1 VIPGLCDEN
10 GRIGVLAIDH
20 RDSLRA
26 VINPEAPD
34 TVGRSEIVA
43 LKKLILD
50 ELAALATG
58 VMLEP
63 EYSIPELVAGLPDG
77 IGFTAALESQGYSAD
92 PSSVPVE
99 LLEGWSVEQAKAA
112 GASAAKLLAYYSESS
127 PDHAAA
133 QRATITSVV
142 AECSRLAIPLL
153 LEPLGFPGEPHG
165 PGTIAAVTATMPLG
179 ATVMK
184 VAWPGEDHL
193 GLLVDALQDRP
204 WVMLSGGGPFEQ
216 YLDQVGQAVAQGCS
230 GFMAGRAVWREV
242 TQVTPDEQVDVLRS
256 IAAPRLTQLRG
267 VL

>member
-1 VIPGLCDEN
+1 MIPGLCDEN

-99 LLEGWSVEQAKAA
+99 LLEGWSVEQAK
-112 GASAAKLLAYYSESS
+112 GCG
-127 PDHAAA
+127 
-133 QRATITSVV
+133 SVG
-142 AECSRLAIPLL
+142 C
-153 LEPLGFPGEPHG
+153 
-165 PGTIAAVTATMPLG
+165 
-179 ATVMK
+179 
-184 VAWPGEDHL
+184 
-193 GLLVDALQDRP
+193 
-204 WVMLSGGGPFEQ
+204 
-216 YLDQVGQAVAQGCS
+216 QAV
-230 GFMAGRAVWREV
+230 
-242 TQVTPDEQVDVLRS
+242 
-256 IAAPRLTQLRG
+256 G
-267 VL
+267 VLL